1 MKYLCH
7 LTQAKT
13 SQSSAACQCGPH
25 ARVPRATAAICCM
38 YDQLVNEAI
47 ALICTI
53 LGACALSPSE
63 NMQLSFSVRELW

>member
-1 MKYLCH
+1 
-7 LTQAKT
+7 
-13 SQSSAACQCGPH
+13 
-25 ARVPRATAAICCM
+25 M